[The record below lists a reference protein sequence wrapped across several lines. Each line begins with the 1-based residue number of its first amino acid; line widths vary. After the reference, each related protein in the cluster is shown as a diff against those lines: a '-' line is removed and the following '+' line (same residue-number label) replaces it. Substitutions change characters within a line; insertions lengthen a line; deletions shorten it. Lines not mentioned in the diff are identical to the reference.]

1 MLKTKTSKIWYYYS
15 LQDFKT
21 GKAISNKCKAVLSNV
36 DGCTIGMDKHL
47 CKCEH
52 GINIQKIILQCQLQ
66 KMNLARKQLK
76 QF

>member
-36 DGCTIGMDKHL
+36 DGCTIAYGQTLM
-47 CKCEH
+47 
-52 GINIQKIILQCQLQ
+52 
-66 KMNLARKQLK
+66 
-76 QF
+76 

>member
-15 LQDFKT
+15 LQDFKA
-21 GKAISNKCKAVLSNV
+21 GNAISNKCKAVLSNV

-52 GINIQKIILQCQLQ
+52 EMLTSSTLLNFLP
-66 KMNLARKQLK
+66 RKK
-76 QF
+76 CSND